1 MVRKMISIFFGF
13 VFLFGLGM
21 VLYPSVSNWVNE
33 RNASRVVSSYNEALS
48 ELNPEDFTQLKND
61 AYAHN
66 EILLN
71 SGSLASAVGLEKADN
86 LATYKAL
93 LNVEDSGVMAV
104 IRIPEIKV
112 NLPIYHTSEESVLQK
127 AVGHYVGSS
136 LPVGGS
142 GTHCLLTG
150 HRGLPSAR
158 LFTDLDQLE
167 EGDMFYIDVLD
178 ETLAYQIDSIR
189 TVLPKEVENLDAMP
203 GSDYVTLITCTPYGV
218 NTHRLLVRGSRVP
231 YIPEKEEEK
240 SESPVEKD
248 SNFKMIWIVPIVLI
262 ILLIILFIRFRK
274 RGGC

>member
-1 MVRKMISIFFGF
+1 MVKKMISIFFGF
-13 VFLFGLGM
+13 VFLAGLGM
-21 VLYPSVSNWVNE
+21 VLYPSVSNWFNE
-33 RNASRVVSSYNEALS
+33 RNASRVVSNYHETLS
-48 ELNPEDFTQLKND
+48 QMNFEDFEELKKA
-61 AYAHN
+61 AYEHN
-66 EILLN
+66 AQILN
-71 SGSLASAVGLEKADN
+71 CGSLPYAVHMEKQDN
-86 LATYKAL
+86 LVTYNSL
-93 LNVEDSGVMAV
+93 LDVDGSGVMSI
-104 IRIPEIKV
+104 IRIPKIKV
-112 NLPIYHTSEESVLQK
+112 DLPIYHTSEESVLQR

-189 TVLPKEVENLDAMP
+189 TVLPEEVENLDAVP

-231 YIPEKEEEK
+231 YVPEK
-240 SESPVEKD
+240 
-248 SNFKMIWIVPIVLI
+248 
-262 ILLIILFIRFRK
+262 
-274 RGGC
+274 